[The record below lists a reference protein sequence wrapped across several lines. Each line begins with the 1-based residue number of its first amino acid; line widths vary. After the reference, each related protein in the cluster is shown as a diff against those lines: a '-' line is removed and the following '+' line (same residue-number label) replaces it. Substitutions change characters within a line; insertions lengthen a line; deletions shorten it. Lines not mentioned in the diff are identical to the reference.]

1 MIYLFMRTWFIAL
14 IFVSTGF
21 LHAQETPLP
30 TKQQLAW
37 HNMEYYLFVHF
48 GPNTFT
54 NKEWGEGTEAE
65 DIFNPTGLDCKQW
78 CSIAKAAGAKGI
90 IITAKHHDGFSIFL
104 ITMIW
109 NWYFMKSAI
118 PI

>member
-1 MIYLFMRTWFIAL
+1 
-14 IFVSTGF
+14 
-21 LHAQETPLP
+21 
-30 TKQQLAW
+30 
-37 HNMEYYLFVHF
+37 MEYYLFVHF

-54 NKEWGEGTEAE
+54 NKEWGEGTEPE